1 MIEQYNILDFET
13 TGLSADY
20 DRVIEVGVI
29 KVNNHKI
36 IDSYEALINPGVR
49 ISSTITSITGITNN
63 MLRDQPDHKR
73 IIPKLKAFV
82 GNEPIVAHNASFDA
96 RFFRAELQRQG
107 LSANN
112 EFLCSLL
119 LSRRIF
125 QSLSSHKLSSL
136 CAHLGHTNRASHR
149 ALGDAEAT
157 FKVLQNILDQIK
169 VKSGKRDLSLEFL
182 TKLSRVAKKDV
193 NSWLS

>member
-20 DRVIEVGVI
+20 DRVIEIGVI
-29 KVNNHKI
+29 KVKKNKI
-36 IDSYEALINPGVR
+36 IDTFEALINPGVR

-63 MLRDQPDHKR
+63 MLRDQPDHKQ
-73 IIPKLKAFV
+73 IIPKLKHFV

-107 LSANN
+107 LNASN

-125 QSLSSHKLSSL
+125 QGISSHKLSNL
-136 CAHLGHTNRASHR
+136 CSYLGHTR
-149 ALGDAEAT
+149 
-157 FKVLQNILDQIK
+157 VQMNI
-169 VKSGKRDLSLEFL
+169 
-182 TKLSRVAKKDV
+182 
-193 NSWLS
+193 